1 MKVLEAKD
9 CYIGYTK
16 PLFGNISFQLD
27 FGEVLNIY
35 GENGVGKTTLL
46 KAFLGISILK
56 GEIKVLS
63 KNLLELSP
71 LERAKLVSVMLGET
85 IRVDITVKRYFELSF
100 SPMSLDLI
108 EAFELKEILN
118 KTFKELS
125 TGQNRKVQLVRA
137 LSSPAPVI
145 ALDEPYAHL
154 DEKSKIRLT
163 EIIEDIL
170 KKGKVLIIT
179 SHKPLGFGKP
189 FKLPP
194 SFQ

>member
-1 MKVLEAKD
+1 MKVLEANG
-9 CYIGYTK
+9 CYIGYAK
-16 PLFGNISFQLD
+16 PLLENISFQLD
-27 FGEVLNIY
+27 FGEVLNVY

-56 GEIKVLS
+56 GEIKILS

-85 IRVDITVKRYFELSF
+85 IRADITVRRYFELYF
-100 SPMSLDLI
+100 SPISSDLI
-108 EAFELKEILN
+108 EVFGLKEVLD
-118 KTFKELS
+118 KTFKEIS

-154 DEKSKIRLT
+154 DEKSKNNLT
-163 EIIEDIL
+163 RIIEDIR
-170 KKGKVLIIT
+170 KKGKVFIIT

-194 SFQ
+194 SPQ